1 MFDILEGSRQP
12 DKAVSSR
19 DYRLGSPSK
28 ARGVSKDDGADD
40 RQASCGNDMI
50 QKEAASIL
58 IQLVAPRDS
67 IYHFLKLAHENHWMA
82 QMELR
87 ENLYHVKLD
96 QQLSSACKQ
105 EETKQ
110 LNAEEPHE
118 SESSDED
125 LQDMFDESSSF
136 ESDQTDE

>member
-1 MFDILEGSRQP
+1 
-12 DKAVSSR
+12 
-19 DYRLGSPSK
+19 
-28 ARGVSKDDGADD
+28 
-40 RQASCGNDMI
+40 
-50 QKEAASIL
+50 
-58 IQLVAPRDS
+58 
-67 IYHFLKLAHENHWMA
+67 MA